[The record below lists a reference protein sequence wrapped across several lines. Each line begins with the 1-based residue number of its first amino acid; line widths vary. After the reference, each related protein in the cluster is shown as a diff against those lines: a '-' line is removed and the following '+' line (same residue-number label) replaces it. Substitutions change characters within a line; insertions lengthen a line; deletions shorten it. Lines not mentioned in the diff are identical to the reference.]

1 MPFEGAKLVINKS
14 LNNGFQVSHSVTMS
28 SLTPSGYRFG
38 ATYIGC
44 NMVSYRFE
52 GICGMNGIVIL
63 KWFGLDDIL
72 LDHTARSQFTA
83 YVRHRS
89 EW

>member
-44 NMVSYRFE
+44 NMVSYKE
-52 GICGMNGIVIL
+52 GIYIVWMEYWDFEMV
-63 KWFGLDDIL
+63 WFG
-72 LDHTARSQFTA
+72 
-83 YVRHRS
+83 
-89 EW
+89 